1 MKSRMLG
8 VTALIQKYRIGLLAR
23 QDCHQYITLGVMLSK
38 VSTKS
43 TLPVMYRFHTALQN
57 A

>member
-1 MKSRMLG
+1 MKSRMFG
-8 VTALIQKYRIGLLAR
+8 VTAFIQKYRIGLLAR
-23 QDCHQYITLGVMLSK
+23 QDCHQNITLGVMLAK